1 LQRRTETQA
10 PRERAPYGETVKRS
24 NVLNRKPMFELPLR
38 DKPIGYSCGQ
48 SRIVS
53 ACPVCKA
60 HGLLLRDGCFVHT
73 LTIVEVDRLKKEG
86 GIRRELEVSR
96 DDACR
101 WASGQ
106 RVPTEGGC

>member
-1 LQRRTETQA
+1 MKALV
-10 PRERAPYGETVKRS
+10 RAPLYS
-24 NVLNRKPMFELPLR
+24 LALR

-48 SRIVS
+48 SRVVS

-60 HGLLLRDGCFVHT
+60 HGLLLRDGCFIHS
-73 LTIVEVDRLKKEG
+73 LTIVEVERLKKQG

-101 WASGQ
+101 WAVG